1 MAPKVLVSDA
11 LSESAVQ
18 IFRDRGVEV
27 DFEPKLGK
35 DKDAL
40 IAKLRDGG
48 YEGLAIRSA
57 TKVTQEAL
65 DAATDL
71 KVVARAGIGV
81 DNVDIPA
88 ASQKGVIVMNT
99 PFGNSITTAEHAIA
113 MMFAVAR
120 QIPEADASTQAGKW
134 EKSKFMGVEI
144 TGKTLGTTSLLVWQR
159 GENEPRPFRL
169 RGIPVRDALETAP
182 KSPELSEARIAPG
195 VALSGRLPNLQAH
208 RQARQAAQAGDSPLR
223 DDSRIT
229 LENQVLTEVKIAD
242 VSRATAQSFGLNL
255 AKITANTQLAL
266 SPPGV
271 LSGVANGDL
280 QSGAGFL
287 PVNDAFQIVVGDPSR
302 GAAGVLSLLERRG
315 LAQVLAEPSLL
326 ATSGQTATYLVGG
339 EFPVPVSQGT
349 GTAGGG
355 ISVEYKEFGVRLSL
369 TPTVLARD
377 RIALK
382 IAPEVSDLDFSN
394 AIQVGGVATP
404 ALRVRRTDT
413 SIELGDGES
422 FVISGLISS
431 NASDSVDKVPWL
443 GEVPILG
450 AFFKSTTMSRDDKE
464 LIMVVTPHLVRP
476 MGRPARRPPLPGER
490 SDVYRPRFDQ
500 LIFQERGDFDE
511 AEFGFGN

>member
-1 MAPKVLVSDA
+1 MLNSRLLRPLLTALMMSAGTALAQSPTPAPTPEVLLVEQGTHRYYGRTGGVSRI
-11 LSESAVQ
+11 AVG
-18 IFRDRGVEV
+18 D
-27 DFEPKLGK
+27 P
-35 DKDAL
+35 
-40 IAKLRDGG
+40 
-48 YEGLAIRSA
+48 
-57 TKVTQEAL
+57 
-65 DAATDL
+65 
-71 KVVARAGIGV
+71 
-81 DNVDIPA
+81 
-88 ASQKGVIVMNT
+88 
-99 PFGNSITTAEHAIA
+99 AIA
-113 MMFAVAR
+113 DVTLLKQGAML
-120 QIPEADASTQAGKW
+120 
-134 EKSKFMGVEI
+134 I
-144 TGKTLGTTSLLVWQR
+144 TGRSLGTTSLLVWQR
-159 GENEPRPFRL
+159 GESAPRPFRI
-169 RGIPVRDALETAP
+169 RVIPVRDALAHDLP
-182 KSPELSEARIAPG
+182 SPALAEAQIAPG
-195 VALSGRLPNLQAH
+195 VGLSGRLPNLQAH
-208 RQARQAAQAGDSPLR
+208 RLARQSASAGEAPLR
-223 DDSRIT
+223 DVSEIT

-255 AKITANTQLAL
+255 AKISASAQLAL

-349 GTAGGG
+349 GSSGGG

-443 GEVPILG
+443 GDLPVLG
-450 AFFKSTTMSRDDKE
+450 AFFRSSSISKEARE
-464 LIMVVTPHLVRP
+464 LIMIVTPHLVRP
-476 MGRPARRPPLPGER
+476 LAREAALPPLPGEAQR
-490 SDVYRPRFDQ
+490 KRDPSFAETFF
-500 LIFQERGDFDE
+500 LETGDFSTGYSD
-511 AEFGFGN
+511 